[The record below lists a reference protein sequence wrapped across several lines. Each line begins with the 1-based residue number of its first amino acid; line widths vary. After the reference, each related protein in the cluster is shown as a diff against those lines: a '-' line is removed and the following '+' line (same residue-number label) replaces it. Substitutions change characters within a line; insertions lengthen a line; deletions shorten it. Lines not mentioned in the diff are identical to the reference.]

1 MHAVY
6 KQNAHA
12 IRGLYEFNIY
22 TSSIDEFNIRQGA
35 DALHLPEARADRDAL
50 RVDEG
55 GQLRR
60 RGLVRD
66 LRPRQAAAAAHGAD
80 LPHLQ

>member
-1 MHAVY
+1 MY
-6 KQNAHA
+6 RLTDRTQNAHA
-12 IRGLYEFNIY
+12 IRELYEFNIY
-22 TSSIDEFNIRQGA
+22 EFNLRQGA
-35 DALHLPEARADRDAL
+35 DALHLADRNAL